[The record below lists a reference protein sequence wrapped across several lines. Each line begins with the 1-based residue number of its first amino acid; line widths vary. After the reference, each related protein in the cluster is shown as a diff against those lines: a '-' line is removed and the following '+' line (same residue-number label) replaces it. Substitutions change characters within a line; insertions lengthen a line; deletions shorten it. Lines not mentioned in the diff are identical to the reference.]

1 MKKCMILVSL
11 SKNSAQ
17 TRIQMVLIKK
27 LLVMSLVGYKF
38 SLTFAATERP
48 EPGQISLCIF
58 IDDITL
64 PRGYM

>member
-1 MKKCMILVSL
+1 MHDSCEPFIEQCADQDSDGI
-11 SKNSAQ
+11 NQ
-17 TRIQMVLIKK
+17 K
-27 LLVMSLVGYKF
+27 LLVISLVGYKF

>member
-1 MKKCMILVSL
+1 MHDSCEPFIEQCSDQD
-11 SKNSAQ
+11 SDGINQ
-17 TRIQMVLIKK
+17 K
-27 LLVMSLVGYKF
+27 LLVISLVGYKF